1 MAKFRCSV
9 HQITWGAENLI
20 QALDDIHDFGY
31 RGMETFAYV
40 VDEFAGREDQLKSML
55 DERDLQ
61 LSGLYGGGPMHDASS
76 ETEVVDFNL
85 KVAKFLERMGS
96 HHLVLGPGRR
106 PDGGPSSA
114 EMRQMARVVTTIAE
128 GARDMG
134 VAVGVHPH
142 WNTVVQNRNEI
153 TDFFDQVDT
162 SLVKMVLD
170 PAHIAKAGDD
180 PVEVAETYADII
192 VYAHMKNYLP
202 ELDTPEATVPHEG
215 LAPTLAFFSELDRG
229 TVDIVAMIAALR
241 KADFDGWLTVELDRT
256 QTTPRQ
262 SLEVNT
268 RFMTEVLGF
277 DVASEN
283 SQAPGVRPRT

>member
-1 MAKFRCSV
+1 MARFRCSV

-20 QALDDIHDFGY
+20 PALDDISDFGY

-40 VDEFAGREDQLKSML
+40 VDDFDGREDELKSML
-55 DERDLQ
+55 GQRNLQ
-61 LSGLYGGGPMHDASS
+61 LSGLYGGGLMHDPAA
-76 ETEVVDFNL
+76 ETEVVDYNL
-85 KVAKFLERMGS
+85 KVVEFLERMDS

-106 PDGGPSSA
+106 PEGGPSSA
-114 EMRQMARVVTTIAE
+114 EIAQMARVVTRISE

-142 WNTVVQNRNEI
+142 WNTVIQDRDEI
-153 TDFFDQVDT
+153 TEFFDQVDT
-162 SLVKMVLD
+162 DLVKMVLD
-170 PAHIAKAGDD
+170 PAHVAKAGDD

-192 VYAHMKNYLP
+192 IYAHMKNYLP
-202 ELDTPEATVPHEG
+202 ELDTPEAAVPHEG
-215 LAPTLAFFSELDRG
+215 LAPTLAFFSELDQG
-229 TVDIVAMIAALR
+229 TVDIVAMIEALR
-241 KADFDGWLTVELDRT
+241 KADFDGWLTVELDRS

-277 DVASEN
+277 DVAAEN
-283 SQAPGVRPRT
+283 N